1 MRNPSMAVLLL
12 AACAAPSGD
21 ESSTS
26 GAPSES
32 AFAEVQERGA
42 DPGAMG
48 VDQYPSSHHFE
59 DLPDGG
65 RIELQRDVEDSA
77 GVAQIRRHMREIAA
91 AFSAGDFRIPGFVH
105 DMEVPGTPVM
115 SERRDVIT
123 YETRDLPRGAEV
135 VIRTSDPQALAAIH
149 EFLAFQRSDHRADH
163 SGH

>member
-1 MRNPSMAVLLL
+1 MRNPSIAVLLL

-26 GAPSES
+26 GAPSDS

-48 VDQYPSSHHFE
+48 VDQYTSSHHFE
-59 DLPDGG
+59 DRPDGG

-115 SERRDVIT
+115 SERSDVNSWLSDTRPRVATLIT
-123 YETRDLPRGAEV
+123 SPAA
-135 VIRTSDPQALAAIH
+135 SLACAARSTPSTT
-149 EFLAFQRSDHRADH
+149 LAT
-163 SGH
+163 